1 MKKIVCVLGS
11 PRLQGN
17 SAAIAKRFCEEA
29 EKLGASV
36 ETFPL
41 NKLSYRGCQGCMACK
56 TKLDRCVLKDDLA
69 QVLDA
74 VREADVLVMASPV
87 YYGDVSSQLKAF
99 IDRTFSYLVPNF
111 ATDPNPCRLRPGK
124 KLVFVLAQAQPDEK
138 LFADIYPRYE
148 SFFKWYGFDGTHLI
162 RCAGAQA
169 PGEAEKR
176 ADVMDRASELARA
189 LSA

>member
-17 SAAIAKRFCEEA
+17 SSAIAKRFCQEA
-29 EKLGASV
+29 ETLGASV

-56 TKLDRCVLKDDLA
+56 TKLDRCILEDDLA
-69 QVLDA
+69 RVLDA

-99 IDRTFSYLVPNF
+99 IDRTFSYLTPNF
-111 ATDPNPCRLRPGK
+111 ATDPNPSRLRPGK
-124 KLVFVLAQAQPDEK
+124 KLVFILAQAQPDER

-148 SFFKWYGFDGTHLI
+148 GFFKWYGFDGTHLI
-162 RCAGAQA
+162 RCTGVQGK
-169 PGEAEKR
+169 GEAEKR
-176 ADVMDRASELARA
+176 ADVMARA
-189 LSA
+189 AEVARAVLG

>member
-17 SAAIAKRFCEEA
+17 SSAIAKRFCQEA
-29 EKLGASV
+29 ETLGASV

-56 TKLDRCVLKDDLA
+56 TKLDRCILEDDLA
-69 QVLDA
+69 RVLDA
-74 VREADVLVMASPV
+74 VREADVLVMSSPV

-99 IDRTFSYLVPNF
+99 IDRTFSYLTPNF
-111 ATDPNPCRLRPGK
+111 ATDPNPSRLRPGK
-124 KLVFVLAQAQPDEK
+124 KLVFILAQAQPDER

-148 SFFKWYGFDGTHLI
+148 GFFKWYGFDGNHLI
-162 RCAGAQA
+162 RCAGVQGK
-169 PGEAEKR
+169 GEAEKR
-176 ADVMDRASELARA
+176 ADVMARA
-189 LSA
+189 AEVARSVLA